1 MTPPMDDIRVLVVD
15 DESLI
20 AEAHRAYT
28 EKVGGFAVVAVAH
41 TAREAMT
48 RLRATPI
55 DLVLLDLNLPD
66 KHGLEIVRALR
77 AAGSGTDVLA
87 VTSNRD
93 IAMIRQAV
101 ALGVTHYLLKP
112 FTFAAF
118 RDKLDGYAR
127 YRRQLLQSDEVAA
140 QHEVD
145 RVFATLRG
153 PGQDT
158 LPKGLDPRTLDL
170 ILAALRSTAPA
181 GRSAAEVAGHTGT
194 SRVTAR
200 RYLEHL
206 ADAGRVVRSPRYG
219 GPGRPEVEYRPGHAG
234 TGGP

>member
-1 MTPPMDDIRVLVVD
+1 MTPIRVLVVD
-15 DESLI
+15 DDPLI

-28 EKVGGFAVVAVAH
+28 QKVEGFVVAGVAH

-48 RLRATPI
+48 RLRADHV

-66 KHGLEIVRALR
+66 KHGLEIARALR
-77 AAGSGTDVLA
+77 SAGSGTDVLA

-118 RDKLDGYAR
+118 RDKLDRYAQ
-127 YRRQLLQSDEVAA
+127 YRRQLAGSAEVAA

-153 PGQDT
+153 APADT
-158 LPKGLDPRTLDL
+158 LPKGLDPHTFDL
-170 ILAALRSTAPA
+170 ILGALRAAAP
-181 GRSAAEVAGHTGT
+181 GGLSATEVATRTGT

-206 ADAGRVVRSPRYG
+206 ADAARVVRNPRYG
-219 GPGRPEVEYRPGHAG
+219 GPGRPEVEYRPAP
-234 TGGP
+234 TGNQGP

>member
-1 MTPPMDDIRVLVVD
+1 VTIRVLVVE
-15 DESLI
+15 DEPLI

-28 EKVGGFAVVAVAH
+28 ERVAGFEVVGVAH
-41 TAREAMT
+41 TARDAMAV
-48 RLRATPI
+48 LRAEPV

-66 KHGLEIVRALR
+66 KHGLDVCRALR

-87 VTSNRD
+87 VTSARD
-93 IAMIRQAV
+93 VAMVRAAV

-127 YRRQLLQSDEVAA
+127 YRSQLLAADEVAA

-153 PGQDT
+153 APSGS
-158 LPKGLDPRTLDL
+158 LPKGLDAGTLDRV
-170 ILAALRSTAPA
+170 LAALRAAPT
-181 GRSAAEVAGHTGT
+181 GQSAAEVAASTGT

-206 ADAGRVVRSPRYG
+206 AETGRVTRSPRYG
-219 GPGRPEVEYRPGHAG
+219 TPGRPEVEYHVIVASPK
-234 TGGP
+234 

>member
-1 MTPPMDDIRVLVVD
+1 MNAQEPIRVLVVD
-15 DESLI
+15 DEPLI

-28 EKVGGFAVVAVAH
+28 EKVSGFVVAGVAM
-41 TAREAMT
+41 TAREAM
-48 RLRATPI
+48 RLLRAEPI

-66 KHGLEIVRALR
+66 KHGLEIARALR

-93 IAMIRQAV
+93 LAMIRQAV

-118 RDKLDGYAR
+118 RDKLDRYAQ
-127 YRRQLLQSDEVAA
+127 YRRQLAGPAEVAA

-153 PGQDT
+153 APPDT
-158 LPKGLDPRTLDL
+158 LPKGLDPSTFDL
-170 ILAALRSTAPA
+170 ILAALRSADTT
-181 GRSAAEVAGHTGT
+181 GLSAAEVAARTGT

-206 ADAGRVVRSPRYG
+206 ADNGRVVRSPRYG
-219 GPGRPEVEYRPGHAG
+219 GPGRPEVEYRPASAG
-234 TGGP
+234 NHRP

>member
-1 MTPPMDDIRVLVVD
+1 MIRVLVVD
-15 DESLI
+15 DEPLI

-28 EKVGGFAVVAVAH
+28 EKVAGFTVAGVAH

-48 RLRATPI
+48 RLRAEPI

-66 KHGLEIVRALR
+66 KHGLEVARALR

-93 IAMIRQAV
+93 IGMIRQAV

-127 YRRQLLQSDEVAA
+127 YRRQLQESGEVAA

-153 PGQDT
+153 ASPGT
-158 LPKGLDPRTLDL
+158 LPKGLDQRTFDL
-170 ILAALRSTAPA
+170 IRGALRSAAPD
-181 GRSAAEVAGHTGT
+181 GLSAAEVAARTGT

-206 ADAGRVVRSPRYG
+206 ADTGRVVRSPRYG
-219 GPGRPEVEYRPGHAG
+219 GPGRPEVEYRPGPAG
-234 TGGP
+234 IGGP

>member
-1 MTPPMDDIRVLVVD
+1 MIRVLVVD
-15 DESLI
+15 DEPRI

-28 EKVGGFAVVAVAH
+28 EKVVGFGVAGVAH
-41 TAREAMT
+41 TAAEAMA
-48 RLRATPI
+48 RLRGEPI

-66 KHGLEIVRALR
+66 KHGLEIARALR

-93 IAMIRQAV
+93 IDMIRQAV

-127 YRRQLLQSDEVAA
+127 YRRQLREAGAVAA

-153 PGQDT
+153 SSPDT
-158 LPKGLDPRTLDL
+158 LPKGLDQRTFDL
-170 ILAALRSTAPA
+170 IRGALRAAAPA
-181 GRSAAEVAGHTGT
+181 GLSAAEVAARIGT

-206 ADAGRVVRSPRYG
+206 ADAARVTRAPRYG
-219 GPGRPEVEYRPGHAG
+219 GPGRPEVEYRPGPAG
-234 TGGP
+234 IGSP

>member
-1 MTPPMDDIRVLVVD
+1 MTGRDVIRVLVVD
-15 DESLI
+15 DEPLI

-28 EKVGGFAVVAVAH
+28 QKVSGFEVAGVAL
-41 TAREAMT
+41 TAREAMSL
-48 RLRATPI
+48 LRADPV

-66 KHGLEIVRALR
+66 KHGLEIARALR
-77 AAGSGTDVLA
+77 AAGSRTDVLA

-93 IAMIRQAV
+93 IATIRSAV

-118 RDKLDGYAR
+118 RDKLDRYAQ
-127 YRRQLLQSDEVAA
+127 YRRQLAGSVEVAA

-153 PGQDT
+153 APSDT
-158 LPKGLDPRTLDL
+158 LPKGLDPTTFDL
-170 ILAALRSTAPA
+170 ILTALRAAEPA
-181 GRSAAEVAGHTGT
+181 GLSAAEVGARTGT

-206 ADAGRVVRSPRYG
+206 ADSGRVFRSPRYG
-219 GPGRPEVEYRPGHAG
+219 GPGRPEVEYRPASGG
-234 TGGP
+234 TQRP